1 MTHAHMYGQRRVLG
15 HQNNMRDDEG
25 DNMRDDEGHNVRDD
39 EGHNMHGDKGDNPA
53 GPADC
58 C

>member
-1 MTHAHMYGQRRVLG
+1 
-15 HQNNMRDDEG
+15 MRGSKG
-25 DNMRDDEGHNVRDD
+25 DNMRGNKGDKVRD
-39 EGHNMHGDKGDNPA
+39 NKGDNPA

>member
-1 MTHAHMYGQRRVLG
+1 MHHDACTQARVLG
-15 HQNNMRDDEG
+15 HQNNMRDNTG
-25 DNMRDDEGHNVRDD
+25 DNMRDN
-39 EGHNMHGDKGDNPA
+39 KGDNPA

>member
-1 MTHAHMYGQRRVLG
+1 LLMLPLDDLMSQGECWKVRSMHHDACTHVRVLG
-15 HQNNMRDDEG
+15 HQNNMRDNKE
-25 DNMRDDEGHNVRDD
+25 
-39 EGHNMHGDKGDNPA
+39 DNPA